1 MIKTALFEDIIFFSM
16 LMLTLKGIF
25 QMKKKWLFF
34 INLAQNFILAK
45 LSAKLACADNFLLK
59 MLDITHGSFSNVP
72 MVFCR
77 NGKNLR
83 TEKHKNHF
91 WVRLSIRH
99 AKSVSNYWCMGFNSV
114 QLQFANLLKAFL
126 LFVKLLWTT
135 IIKNDSCTL
144 LTMLNIHN
152 NTSRIS
158 SENALQSHFWVNKVS
173 LKPIFVPSKNQSM
186 FLPTIWKI
194 MI

>member
-1 MIKTALFEDIIFFSM
+1 MTFFH
-16 LMLTLKGIF
+16 
-25 QMKKKWLFF
+25 
-34 INLAQNFILAK
+34 K
-45 LSAKLACADNFLLK
+45 LSTKFHFSKVICKISLCRKLFAKNVRYHSWVILKCTNGFLQK
-59 MLDITHGSFSNVP
+59 WQKSKD
-72 MVFCR
+72 R
-77 NGKNLR
+77 KAQ
-83 TEKHKNHF
+83 KYF

>member
-16 LMLTLKGIF
+16 LMLTLKGIS
-25 QMKKKWLFF
+25 QMKKSDFFF

-83 TEKHKNHF
+83 TEKHKNIF
-91 WVRLSIRH
+91 E
-99 AKSVSNYWCMGFNSV
+99 C
-114 QLQFANLLKAFL
+114 AF
-126 LFVKLLWTT
+126 
-135 IIKNDSCTL
+135 
-144 LTMLNIHN
+144 
-152 NTSRIS
+152 
-158 SENALQSHFWVNKVS
+158 
-173 LKPIFVPSKNQSM
+173 P
-186 FLPTIWKI
+186 
-194 MI
+194 